1 MRTLLQDLRY
11 AARALRASP
20 GFTLVAALTLALGVG
35 ANTAIFSVVH
45 AVLLRPLPFAEPDRL
60 VRAFTVNDGIPGS
73 MSPPDFLDFRAQNHV
88 FQGLAAYDALDF
100 TLTALGEPARLPG
113 VSVTSGFFE
122 TLGVRPLLG
131 RTFRAEE
138 SRPDRSRV
146 VLLSHALWRQR
157 FGGDP
162 GVLGRTVTLDGRS
175 YTVVGVMPPGFDYPA
190 RRELWTPIPE
200 DEDFTSEENR
210 RGEYL
215 AVIGR
220 LRPGATLD
228 QAAADL
234 AALAGR
240 LAREHPETNT
250 AIGASVAS
258 LEEHLVRDVRRPLLV
273 LLGAVA
279 FVLLVACANVANL
292 LLVRASARESELAVR
307 AALGAGRLRLLRQ
320 LLTESLLL
328 GTIGGGVG
336 LLLAS
341 WGAAA
346 LVRLAPPGI
355 PRVEGVGMDGPVVV
369 FALGVA
375 LLTALLFGTVPALQS
390 TRPALAATLKEGGR
404 GALGA
409 RHGARTR
416 GLLVVAETALAVVL
430 LVGAG
435 LLLKSFVRLLEVDP
449 GFRFE
454 RRLAF
459 ELQLPDS
466 DYGDDARK
474 DAFYRSLLE
483 RLDALPGVL
492 SAGAVTGLPLSGTNF
507 LISFDVEGRPPAR
520 PGQSVAMQ
528 VRIATPEYFET
539 MGIPL
544 RRGRLFSDADRA
556 AAPQVVLLS
565 EPAVRR
571 FFPGEDPL
579 GKRIDLGWTR
589 GHSETRVGGEVV
601 GIVGGVKQGGLAD
614 PFEPEIY
621 VPHAQVPLGW
631 LSVVLRVDGDPR
643 GLAAAVVREVRALD
657 PNLPV
662 AEVKTLDDVVS
673 QAVARPRFYLS
684 LLALFAAIALALAA
698 VGIFGVLS
706 YTVAQRRREIGIRM
720 ALGAEPA
727 AVLRSVMTGALLLAA
742 GGLALGLLGA
752 LALTRAI
759 RSLLFGV
766 SAADPSTFLAV
777 AATLAAAA
785 ALASWLPAR
794 SATRVDPASALRA
807 E

>member
-1 MRTLLQDLRY
+1 
-11 AARALRASP
+11 
-20 GFTLVAALTLALGVG
+20 
-35 ANTAIFSVVH
+35 
-45 AVLLRPLPFAEPDRL
+45 
-60 VRAFTVNDGIPGS
+60 
-73 MSPPDFLDFRAQNHV
+73 
-88 FQGLAAYDALDF
+88 
-100 TLTALGEPARLPG
+100 
-113 VSVTSGFFE
+113 
-122 TLGVRPLLG
+122 
-131 RTFRAEE
+131 
-138 SRPDRSRV
+138 
-146 VLLSHALWRQR
+146 
-157 FGGDP
+157 
-162 GVLGRTVTLDGRS
+162 
-175 YTVVGVMPPGFDYPA
+175 
-190 RRELWTPIPE
+190 
-200 DEDFTSEENR
+200 
-210 RGEYL
+210 
-215 AVIGR
+215 
-220 LRPGATLD
+220 
-228 QAAADL
+228 
-234 AALAGR
+234 
-240 LAREHPETNT
+240 
-250 AIGASVAS
+250 
-258 LEEHLVRDVRRPLLV
+258 
-273 LLGAVA
+273 
-279 FVLLVACANVANL
+279 
-292 LLVRASARESELAVR
+292 
-307 AALGAGRLRLLRQ
+307 
-320 LLTESLLL
+320 
-328 GTIGGGVG
+328 
-336 LLLAS
+336 
-341 WGAAA
+341 
-346 LVRLAPPGI
+346 
-355 PRVEGVGMDGPVVV
+355 
-369 FALGVA
+369 
-375 LLTALLFGTVPALQS
+375 
-390 TRPALAATLKEGGR
+390 
-404 GALGA
+404 
-409 RHGARTR
+409 
-416 GLLVVAETALAVVL
+416 
-430 LVGAG
+430 
-435 LLLKSFVRLLEVDP
+435 
-449 GFRFE
+449 
-454 RRLAF
+454 
-459 ELQLPDS
+459 
-466 DYGDDARK
+466 
-474 DAFYRSLLE
+474 
-483 RLDALPGVL
+483 
-492 SAGAVTGLPLSGTNF
+492 
-507 LISFDVEGRPPAR
+507 
-520 PGQSVAMQ
+520 
-528 VRIATPEYFET
+528 

-684 LLALFAAIALALAA
+684 LLALFAAVALALAA